1 MSATGQPGA
10 PGPAAAVGQANATG
24 AEGSSPWKTLIAVSV
39 GSFMTILDATVVNV
53 AVHAL
58 QLKYAAPTAEVQWV
72 ISGYA
77 LALGIATPLAGELG
91 ELYGGKRVFI
101 GSLFGFTFASLL
113 CGLAP
118 NLGLLIAARVLQG
131 LAGGFAL
138 PLGSARLFTAFP
150 PGRRGVAFGAFGLV
164 LVFAPMIGPLVGGAF
179 VDAGLIS
186 WIFFIN
192 VPIGLLGVLL
202 GSRFLA
208 PDPPRPA
215 VRHQVDWPSV
225 AAVCPG
231 FGGLLLGASLLGS
244 GDRDA
249 ALLAF
254 AVGLAAL
261 GFLVLRQLR
270 GSGPGLFDLRLY
282 RVRTYGIGSA
292 INALGQVPFF
302 GTQFLLPL
310 GLQVV
315 RGASALDAGLALL
328 PLAISSGATGLL
340 GGRLRDRIGPRLPLT
355 AGFLLLASGIA
366 LLRADATDPAPAT
379 LVWPLLLAGAGAGVI
394 PPLTQVTALS
404 EVPRASVARGTSLL
418 QATQRVCQAL
428 SVAVLATIVARAVG
442 GASGPGGGD
451 PGYRG
456 RFAAGVA
463 DGYLLAMVLAVCC
476 AALAALLPGWP
487 IAGPWGAAAAP
498 GRGAPAEQV
507 PDAGG

>member
-1 MSATGQPGA
+1 M
-10 PGPAAAVGQANATG
+10 
-24 AEGSSPWKTLIAVSV
+24 SSPAVPGTPERPAGGSPWRTLVAVSV
-39 GSFMTILDATVVNV
+39 GSFMTILDTTVVNV

-58 QLKYAAPTAEVQWV
+58 QDTYAAPTAEVQWV
-72 ISGYA
+72 VSGYA

-91 ELYGGKRVFI
+91 ERFGTKRVFLA
-101 GSLFGFTFASLL
+101 SLFAFAFASLL

-118 NLGLLIAARVLQG
+118 SLGLLIAARVLQG

-150 PGRRGVAFGAFGLV
+150 PERRGVAFGAFGLV
-164 LVFAPMIGPLVGGAF
+164 LVFAPMIGPLVGGVF

-208 PDPPRPA
+208 PDEPRPDS
-215 VRHQVDWPSV
+215 RPRVDWASV

-244 GDRDA
+244 GNGRG
-249 ALLAF
+249 ALIAFGVGALA
-254 AVGLAAL
+254 LC
-261 GFLVLRQLR
+261 FLVVHQLR
-270 GSGPGLFDLRLY
+270 RSGPGPGLFDFRLY

-310 GLQVV
+310 SIQVV
-315 RGASALDAGLALL
+315 HGSSALDAGLALL
-328 PLAISSGATGLL
+328 PLAISSGVTGLL
-340 GGRLRDRIGPRLPLT
+340 GGRIRDRLGPRLPMT
-355 AGFLLLASGIA
+355 VGFLLLAGGIA
-366 LLRADATDPAPAT
+366 LLRTHAADPDPAA
-379 LVWPLLLAGAGAGVI
+379 LIGPLLLAGAGAGVI

-404 EVPRASVARGTSLL
+404 EVPRPAVGRGTSLL

-428 SVAVLATIVARAVG
+428 SVAVLATIVAREASGLG
-442 GASGPGGGD
+442 GARADS
-451 PGYRG
+451 PGYRAH
-456 RFAAGVA
+456 FATGVA
-463 DGYLLAMVLAVCC
+463 DGYTLALVLALCC
-476 AALAALLPGWP
+476 AALATLLPGWP
-487 IAGPWGAAAAP
+487 ARTAAEAGAAD
-498 GRGAPAEQV
+498 GQDTDLDRV
-507 PDAGG
+507 PSVGG